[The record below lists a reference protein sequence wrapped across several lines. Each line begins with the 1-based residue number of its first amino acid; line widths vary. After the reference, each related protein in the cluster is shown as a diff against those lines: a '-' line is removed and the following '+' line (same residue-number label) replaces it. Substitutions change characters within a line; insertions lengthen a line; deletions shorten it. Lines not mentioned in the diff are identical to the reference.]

1 MSAIR
6 VLVVEDEPLLRSSL
20 VHLLNAEPDIEVVS
34 AAENGKQAVSE
45 AIEQK
50 PDVVLMDLEMPVM
63 NGIEATRQIK
73 DKLPDSALVVLTVS
87 ADECSLFSAIKAGA
101 MSYIVKDANIE
112 RILEVVRSAN
122 RGEGYIH
129 PPLVPQVL
137 GEFSRLSAQAQSDRE
152 LFRELTRREIEV
164 LELIGQ
170 GCRNR
175 EIAARLFISER
186 TVKNH
191 VTSILAKLHVN
202 DRIEAALIAAKH
214 GLPRL

>member
-1 MSAIR
+1 MADIR
-6 VLVVEDEPLLRSSL
+6 VLIVDDVEQVRQDLRTVLMLSG
-20 VHLLNAEPDIEVVS
+20 EMEIIGE
-34 AAENGKQAVSE
+34 AANGVE
-45 AIEQK
+45 AILLAESLQ

-112 RILEVVRSAN
+112 RILEVIRSAS

-214 GLPRL
+214 GLPR